1 MEDLLKALVQATAV
15 QQEANRRAAEN
26 KKAGKT
32 LENRKVLINL
42 SKATKG
48 EKTTVA
54 EASSVKPVCV
64 IKSEA
69 EAADVHPS
77 EQVKAMKNR
86 LTWGVR
92 EDNSEGAELN
102 REKQGTPVEY
112 NNAVHCLV
120 AEATQKCQPAVGQFG
135 REKQDSEVVTKQ
147 SHDKKGN
154 VVASDL
160 IQERATVTEP
170 CCDDKMGTSAAK
182 PDQGESYKVGDIGV
196 AEQNISERPGIA
208 TKTLNDCP
216 GAVELDLLA
225 KTTATRPG
233 RTDYLEQLPDSGNTV
248 MGLKAG
254 LGMPDRLFDTGAVL
268 TQREAMTASLD
279 TPKGAGRPPDSPE
292 EIIADIGRWP
302 LKAEQAEGNPK
313 EESCTIVLR
322 IAPTFLRFGSFEIF
336 KETDE
341 LTGRGG
347 PSVNR
352 NDVCIQMIDYVIS
365 TFYPDIQNTHAEHKI
380 ERNAAFFREITRR
393 TARLVAEWQC
403 VGFCHGVLNTDNMSI
418 VGITIDY
425 GPYGFMDRY
434 DPDHICNGSDN
445 IGRYAYN
452 KQPEICKWNLGK
464 LAESLVPEFPVEI
477 SQSIIDEEYD
487 SEFQRWYMQKMRKK
501 LGLIQAELE
510 EDSSL
515 ISDLLETMN
524 KMGANFTNTF
534 RVLSKYA
541 GNSVSAEDF
550 LDILTEQYA
559 SLDELKVVFKP
570 KMDPRQLS
578 VMLMLAQSNPQLFA
592 LIGAKANIC
601 KELDRIERYNK
612 LQESSED
619 QLLSN
624 DRALWEEW
632 LHKYST
638 RLSKDQATTGDNDTF
653 VAERVKIMDSN
664 NPAFVLR
671 NYIAQNS
678 IDAAEKGDFSEV
690 QRVLRMLENPYDV
703 EVSFQL
709 SPDEAGDEDDELEEE
724 AD

>member
-1 MEDLLKALVQATAV
+1 
-15 QQEANRRAAEN
+15 
-26 KKAGKT
+26 
-32 LENRKVLINL
+32 
-42 SKATKG
+42 
-48 EKTTVA
+48 
-54 EASSVKPVCV
+54 
-64 IKSEA
+64 
-69 EAADVHPS
+69 
-77 EQVKAMKNR
+77 
-86 LTWGVR
+86 
-92 EDNSEGAELN
+92 
-102 REKQGTPVEY
+102 
-112 NNAVHCLV
+112 
-120 AEATQKCQPAVGQFG
+120 
-135 REKQDSEVVTKQ
+135 
-147 SHDKKGN
+147 
-154 VVASDL
+154 
-160 IQERATVTEP
+160 
-170 CCDDKMGTSAAK
+170 
-182 PDQGESYKVGDIGV
+182 
-196 AEQNISERPGIA
+196 
-208 TKTLNDCP
+208 
-216 GAVELDLLA
+216 
-225 KTTATRPG
+225 
-233 RTDYLEQLPDSGNTV
+233 
-248 MGLKAG
+248 
-254 LGMPDRLFDTGAVL
+254 
-268 TQREAMTASLD
+268 MTASLD

-292 EIIADIGRWP
+292 ESIADIGRWP

-313 EESCTIVLR
+313 EENCTIVLR

-341 LTGRGG
+341 LTGRRG

-352 NDVCIQMIDYVIS
+352 NDVRIQMIDYVIS
-365 TFYPDIQNTHAEHKI
+365 TFYPDIQNTHAELKI
-380 ERNAAFFREITRR
+380 GQNAAFFREITRR

-403 VGFCHGVLNTDNMSI
+403 VGFCHDVLNTDNMSI

-434 DPDHICNGSDN
+434 DPDHICNGSEN
-445 IGRYAYN
+445 MGRYAYN
-452 KQPEICKWNLGK
+452 KQPEFCKWNLGK
-464 LAESLVPEFPVEI
+464 LAESLVSELPVEI

-524 KMGANFTNTF
+524 KTGADFTNTF

-541 GNSVSAEDF
+541 GNFVSAEDF

-592 LIGAKANIC
+592 LIGTKANIC

-624 DRALWEEW
+624 NRALWEEW

-638 RLSKDQATTGDNDTF
+638 RLSKDHATTGDNDTF

-671 NYIAQNS
+671 NYIAQNA

-703 EVSFQL
+703 EVSFQQ

-724 AD
+724 ADWIYRNAFATPTISLQESTDYLERGQVGATFSRKGPSTIQKIREALNFMRNPHFGVPFIAFYRKEYVEPELNINDLWLVWQWDEKWTQLKIRKQSLIRLFQKMQASQYDQISADPDKPLADIKRLITHQAFVKFALESYSDVERLSKKKLRMWKQMMMIERNLAAKEPHRIDLQPRSANNHISGETGKKGQNLILSLGQYKYDGRVYPKVPLWLRDQTEKKL

>member
-1 MEDLLKALVQATAV
+1 MAARWAGSRYFLGLVPRGFRLLLAAVVMRRVVSGPAGRSLASLQFDNLALRSLPVEAGEGTEEEARRSRSVPGACFSRVRPSAVSNPRVVALSRSALALLGLPEGEEPGPEVAEFLSGNRVFQGAEPAAHCYCGHQFGSFAGQLGDGAAMYLGEVLNPAGERWEIQLKGAGLTPFSRQAD
-15 QQEANRRAAEN
+15 
-26 KKAGKT
+26 G
-32 LENRKVLINL
+32 RKVLR
-42 SKATKG
+42 
-48 EKTTVA
+48 
-54 EASSVKPVCV
+54 SSIREFLC
-64 IKSEA
+64 SEA
-69 EAADVHPS
+69 VHHLGIPTTRAGS
-77 EQVKAMKNR
+77 CV
-86 LTWGVR
+86 T
-92 EDNSEGAELN
+92 S
-102 REKQGTPVEY
+102 
-112 NNAVHCLV
+112 
-120 AEATQKCQPAVGQFG
+120 
-135 REKQDSEVVTKQ
+135 DS
-147 SHDKKGN
+147 
-154 VVASDL
+154 
-160 IQERATVTEP
+160 TVTR
-170 CCDDKMGTSAAK
+170 
-182 PDQGESYKVGDIGV
+182 DIFY
-196 AEQNISERPGIA
+196 
-208 TKTLNDCP
+208 D
-216 GAVELDLLA
+216 
-225 KTTATRPG
+225 
-233 RTDYLEQLPDSGNTV
+233 
-248 MGLKAG
+248 
-254 LGMPDRLFDTGAVL
+254 
-268 TQREAMTASLD
+268 
-279 TPKGAGRPPDSPE
+279 
-292 EIIADIGRWP
+292 
-302 LKAEQAEGNPK
+302 GNPK
-313 EESCTIVLR
+313 EENCTIVLR

-341 LTGRGG
+341 FTGRRG

-352 NDVCIQMIDYVIS
+352 NDIRIQMIDYVIS

-445 IGRYAYN
+445 MGRYAYN

-464 LAESLVPEFPVEI
+464 LAESLVPELPVEI

-524 KMGANFTNTF
+524 KTGADFTNTF

-541 GNSVSAEDF
+541 GNSVNAEDF
-550 LDILTEQYA
+550 LDILTEQCA

-592 LIGAKANIC
+592 LIGTKANIS

-624 DRALWEEW
+624 NRALWGEW
-632 LHKYST
+632 LRKYST

-671 NYIAQNS
+671 NYIAQNA

-690 QRVLRMLENPYDV
+690 QRVLKMLENPYDV
-703 EVSFQL
+703 EVSFQQ
-709 SPDEAGDEDDELEEE
+709 SPDEAGDEDHHPVSGAASSSCTLPKIPYTSKPPPWASELCVT
-724 AD
+724 